1 VVKAPSPIDV
11 ETGIPLPLCP
21 RPHQPL
27 PVGRGVANVSR
38 EGDWHHPFYYKRTL
52 LGHGL
57 AGQALRS
64 SRVQWMAYDDH
75 HEDRQGLHAF
85 YDGPPL
91 PQTDQ
96 DWFKTTVLVC
106 ADYVPIRGV
115 DFHRSGEPYIRT
127 MRTGERQLLLNSGV
141 IRVAKY
147 DDIKPYLLEY
157 VAQNGVE
164 NMDER
169 TIDEFLHTR
178 SMKKKRRLG
187 EALIR
192 AASEVVAEPLDD
204 QYRNAKKQRLLP
216 YQRTRRAA
224 NFIGNLITYKAEP
237 GLERDVDTILALES
251 YLQAA

>member
-1 VVKAPSPIDV
+1 
-11 ETGIPLPLCP
+11 
-21 RPHQPL
+21 
-27 PVGRGVANVSR
+27 
-38 EGDWHHPFYYKRTL
+38 
-52 LGHGL
+52 
-57 AGQALRS
+57 
-64 SRVQWMAYDDH
+64 
-75 HEDRQGLHAF
+75 
-85 YDGPPL
+85 
-91 PQTDQ
+91 
-96 DWFKTTVLVC
+96 
-106 ADYVPIRGV
+106 
-115 DFHRSGEPYIRT
+115 